1 MLTDDE
7 SRAEL
12 IKRLRESTQLTDK
25 DCTDDQLIMFKRGTL
40 LYYWLI
46 AGIKLA
52 DFKQTIFDNFRG
64 KRYYKR
70 EYLRYQRLYN
80 TLLAENA
87 CYRRRNAALRG
98 KLTEMR
104 HERHVK
110 RQNESSG
117 R

>member
-1 MLTDDE
+1 MLTDSE
-7 SRAEL
+7 VKAEL

-40 LYYWLI
+40 LYYLLVS
-46 AGIKLA
+46 GIKLA

-70 EYLRYQRLYN
+70 EYMRYQRLYN

>member
-1 MLTDDE
+1 MTDSE
-7 SRAEL
+7 FKTEL

-46 AGIKLA
+46 VSIKLA
-52 DFKQTIFDNFRG
+52 DFKFDFVEAFTWG
-64 KRYYKR
+64 PYYKR
-70 EYLRYQRLYN
+70 EYHRYQRLYN

-98 KLTEMR
+98 ENRALR
-104 HERHVK
+104 HERRVK

>member
-1 MLTDDE
+1 MTDSE
-7 SRAEL
+7 FKTEL

-46 AGIKLA
+46 AGIKWA
-52 DFKQTIFDNFRG
+52 EFKQTIFDNFSG

-87 CYRRRNAALRG
+87 CYRRRDAALRG
-98 KLTEMR
+98 ENKALR